1 MTGNEIIEAVVA
13 ARHNSYSLV
22 ITFLVFFFPPPLTHK
37 HISAVPLPLR
47 VCSFISIIRKK
58 KIIENN

>member
-22 ITFLVFFFPPPLTHK
+22 ITFLVFFSPPL
-37 HISAVPLPLR
+37 
-47 VCSFISIIRKK
+47 
-58 KIIENN
+58 